1 MDDLRSK
8 LSFQNIIEIKC
19 TESDKIDKEYFLQLL

>member
-8 LSFQNIIEIKC
+8 LGIQNILEIKS
-19 TESDKIDKEYFLQLL
+19 EGGKIDKEYFLQLL